1 MGKPVFKG
9 RGFWPFFYTQFFG
22 AFNDNVLKNA
32 LAILITYKAYS
43 VGGISPEQMVS
54 LCGGMFIL
62 PFFLFSAI
70 SGQLADKFSK
80 PRLIRLVKAL
90 EIAIMSLSLF
100 GFASENMVLLL
111 VALFLMGMH
120 STLFGPVKYSILPHI
135 LDSDELITGNAY
147 VETGT
152 FIAILLGSIF
162 GVQAISMQGGA
173 WVVGMA
179 AVAVAV
185 LGFVLSLRIKPIEP
199 VAPGLRLNLNP
210 VTTTVEVLRLT
221 RNVKSVFN
229 SILGISWF
237 WFIGI
242 AMLSMVPVYCK
253 ELLQAD
259 ESVVTWFLVLFSI
272 GIGVGSMLCE
282 RLSFKRTEL
291 GLVPIGSLGIS
302 LFALDLFWVGQPPEF
317 ASAGLLSLAHFLST
331 TPGKRISLDIFF
343 FAVSGG
349 FFTVPLYTFI
359 QQRSKKETRSRV
371 IAGNNILNAL
381 FMVVSSLFLAALY
394 HYHFSFPQ
402 IFLVLSV
409 LNVMVAVYIYTL
421 IPEFLLRLMAWGL
434 SNIIYRLK
442 VTGRENLPTEGPF
455 VIACNHVTFMDSF
468 IVASGCPRPARF
480 VMYYKFLD
488 MPFAGRIF
496 RDSKVIPIAGALED
510 PEVLEAAFNKI
521 AAELQDDEVVCIFP
535 EGELTRNGR
544 MRKFKSGIEKI
555 IQRTPVPV
563 VPACLNGLWGSYF
576 SRKYR
581 GKDRRP
587 FRRKRSRISLEF
599 GRPIPPAEVTA
610 ERVFAAVSQM
620 KVDEA

>member
-1 MGKPVFKG
+1 
-9 RGFWPFFYTQFFG
+9 
-22 AFNDNVLKNA
+22 
-32 LAILITYKAYS
+32 
-43 VGGISPEQMVS
+43 
-54 LCGGMFIL
+54 
-62 PFFLFSAI
+62 
-70 SGQLADKFSK
+70 
-80 PRLIRLVKAL
+80 
-90 EIAIMSLSLF
+90 
-100 GFASENMVLLL
+100 
-111 VALFLMGMH
+111 
-120 STLFGPVKYSILPHI
+120 
-135 LDSDELITGNAY
+135 
-147 VETGT
+147 
-152 FIAILLGSIF
+152 
-162 GVQAISMQGGA
+162 
-173 WVVGMA
+173 
-179 AVAVAV
+179 
-185 LGFVLSLRIKPIEP
+185 
-199 VAPGLRLNLNP
+199 
-210 VTTTVEVLRLT
+210 
-221 RNVKSVFN
+221 
-229 SILGISWF
+229 
-237 WFIGI
+237 
-242 AMLSMVPVYCK
+242 
-253 ELLQAD
+253 
-259 ESVVTWFLVLFSI
+259 
-272 GIGVGSMLCE
+272 
-282 RLSFKRTEL
+282 
-291 GLVPIGSLGIS
+291 
-302 LFALDLFWVGQPPEF
+302 
-317 ASAGLLSLAHFLST
+317 
-331 TPGKRISLDIFF
+331 
-343 FAVSGG
+343 VSGG

-421 IPEFLLRLMAWGL
+421 IPEFLLRLMAWAL

-442 VTGRENLPTEGPF
+442 VTGRENLPMEGPF

-468 IVASGCPRPARF
+468 IVASGCPRPTRF
-480 VMYYKFLD
+480 VMHYKYLD
-488 MPFAGRIF
+488 LPFASRIF

-521 AAELQDDEVVCIFP
+521 SAELQDDEVVCIFP